1 MARRLYYFLAY
12 AASWAVFGAVGLAL
26 NAGCAVLL
34 IFPRRPGRAAAVRR
48 VIRALFAAWVK
59 WLHATRLI
67 AVVWHGPELGALPAP
82 AVYIANHPSLLDAT
96 FLLARLPDTLCIF
109 KPKLGRNPFL
119 APAALMAGYVS
130 GDAGVDLIRELA
142 PQVAAGRTVL
152 LFPEG
157 TRTDSNALLNPFKP
171 GFAFI
176 ARRAGAPIQI
186 LAIRASHDL
195 CPRGSSWWRLPRF
208 PTRVDIHVD
217 RMIMPDPGRS
227 AEETVAISRRQ
238 MLARLESLA

>member
-1 MARRLYYFLAY
+1 
-12 AASWAVFGAVGLAL
+12 
-26 NAGCAVLL
+26 VLL
-34 IFPRRPGRAAAVRR
+34 FFPRRPGRAAAVRR
-48 VIRALFAAWVK
+48 VIRGLFQAWVK

-67 AVVWHGPELGALPAP
+67 AVVWHGPGAEALPAP

-96 FLLARLPDTLCIF
+96 FLLARLPDALCIF

-119 APAALMAGYVS
+119 APAAILAGYVS
-130 GDAGVDLIRELA
+130 GDTGVDLIRELA

-157 TRTDSNALLNPFKP
+157 TRTDPNALLNPFKP

-176 ARRAGAPIQI
+176 ARRADAPIQI
-186 LAIRASHDL
+186 LAIRASRDL
-195 CPRGSSWWRLPRF
+195 CPRGASWWRLPRF
-208 PTRVDIHVD
+208 PTQVDIHVD
-217 RMIMPDPGRS
+217 RLIMPDPGRS

-238 MLARLESLA
+238 MLARLESLT